1 MTQEQSAAKLTLE
14 EMAELQL
21 IQAGVI
27 RSRRIKGGNHIE
39 KDAVLRETEAAERRR
54 GKAI

>member
-1 MTQEQSAAKLTLE
+1 LTQEQSAAKLTLE